1 MNKGLV
7 DKLLETGKDLAIGTD
22 IYGNTTVCFE
32 YGYIKDGDIL
42 IGSCGR
48 GKTFGEAVIDYC
60 RQISGK
66 TLVFDYPNGKRES
79 IKILI

>member
-7 DKLLETGKDLAIGTD
+7 DKLLETGKDLTISKD
-22 IYGNTTVCFE
+22 LDGNTTVYFE
-32 YGYIKDGDIL
+32 GGYIKDGGFL

-48 GKTFGEAVIDYC
+48 GKTFGNAVIDYC

-66 TLVFDYPNGKRES
+66 TLVFDYPNGKRET